1 MGSIGDIFGDVID
14 TGADFLGSAG
24 DVIGDVVG
32 GIGDFAGDI
41 LENIDLA
48 DAAKAFI
55 MSGGNPYAAAVAAT
69 GIDESLGFNPGSFM
83 SGDFSSFGGGD
94 FGGVGGG
101 GFDLSVPDFGGLGD
115 LGNFDISEVGSS
127 FDLSNLGNLGQDLG
141 DIVDYGDYAQLGDAY
156 NTSTSVLDNLGDLRD
171 YGDYAQLGQDVTQG
185 NIDYANQALNDYYN
199 AGDYEQLGQ
208 IVTPGNIE
216 AGNKAIQDYLNNPIS
231 TPGIGDTIRGGL
243 DTAVDWY
250 KKYGKM
256 AGDVA
261 KLITSYQAGQLSKKQ
276 QEELNRKIQA
286 EYDAYNAKKSG
297 FASQIASGS
306 LPQLNIS
313 RGTYSPVRKYNPV
326 YAANGGAIR
335 KKYGTGGITDIIA
348 SLTLPSMEDILSG
361 YEKYGD
367 PIAQLLKYGLSYGAG
382 KLSKKQQEEL
392 NRIRQAQYDKYNSEK
407 SAFADLIA
415 SGNLPSLNITRGT
428 TPTVKMAMGGITNL
442 RPRTSMGIMGVNR

>member
-1 MGSIGDIFGDVID
+1 MGGAFDFVGDIID
-14 TGADFLGSAG
+14 TGGDILGGVG
-24 DVIGDVVG
+24 DVIGDVAG
-32 GIGDFAGDI
+32 GIGDLVGS
-41 LENIDLA
+41 LDLA

-55 MSGGNPYAAAVAAT
+55 MSGGNPYAAAIAAT
-69 GIDESLGFNPGSFM
+69 GVDESLGFNPGSFM

-127 FDLSNLGNLGQDLG
+127 FDLSNLGNLGKDLG
-141 DIVDYGDYAQLGDAY
+141 DVVNY
-156 NTSTSVLDNLGDLRD
+156 TDL
-171 YGDYAQLGQDVTQG
+171 VNQG
-185 NIDYANQALNDYYN
+185 
-199 AGDYEQLGQ
+199 G
-208 IVTPGNIE
+208 GNFM
-216 AGNKAIQDYLNNPIS
+216 DYLQTGVDQSGDFTDYLS
-231 TPGIGDTIRGGL
+231 TLEDFNKLPDVVNQSGDFTDYLSTLEDFNKLPDVPKGIGDIVQGGL
-243 DTAVDWY
+243 DTAVEWY
-250 KKYGKM
+250 KKYGKP
-256 AGDVA
+256 ASTVA

-297 FASQIASGS
+297 FSSQIASGS

-392 NRIRQAQYDKYNSEK
+392 NRIKQAQYDKYNEEK
-407 SAFADLIA
+407 SAFADLIS

>member
-1 MGSIGDIFGDVID
+1 MGGAFDFVGDIID
-14 TGADFLGSAG
+14 TGGDILGGVG
-24 DVIGDVVG
+24 DVIGDVAG
-32 GIGDFAGDI
+32 GIGDLVGS
-41 LENIDLA
+41 LDLA

-55 MSGGNPYAAAVAAT
+55 MSGGNPYAAAIAAT
-69 GIDESLGFNPGSFM
+69 GVDESLGFNPGSFM
-83 SGDFSSFGGGD
+83 SGDFSSFGGD
-94 FGGVGGG
+94 VGGIGGG

-141 DIVDYGDYAQLGDAY
+141 DIVDYNQYFNIPTDAFDGPSILGDTGGFNIPTDAFDGP
-156 NTSTSVLDNLGDLRD
+156 SILGDTGGFNIPTDAFDGPSIL
-171 YGDYAQLGQDVTQG
+171 GDTGGFNIPTDAFDGPSIFTDQPFDGPTILGDIG
-185 NIDYANQALNDYYN
+185 
-199 AGDYEQLGQ
+199 
-208 IVTPGNIE
+208 
-216 AGNKAIQDYLNNPIS
+216 
-231 TPGIGDTIRGGL
+231 GIGKTVKGGL

-326 YAANGGAIR
+326 YAANGGTIR

-348 SLTLPSMEDILSG
+348 SLTLPSMEDILGG

-382 KLSKKQQEEL
+382 QLSKKQQEQL
-392 NRIRQAQYDKYNSEK
+392 NRLKQAQYDKYNEEK
-407 SAFADLIA
+407 SAFADLIS

>member
-1 MGSIGDIFGDVID
+1 MGGGFDFIGDVID

-69 GIDESLGFNPGSFM
+69 NIDESLGFNPGSFM
-83 SGDFSSFGGGD
+83 SGDFSDFGGGD
-94 FGGVGGG
+94 LGGIGGG

-115 LGNFDISEVGSS
+115 LGNFNISDVGSS
-127 FDLSNLGNLGQDLG
+127 FDLSSLGNLSENLG
-141 DIVDYGDYAQLGDAY
+141 DIVNY
-156 NTSTSVLDNLGDLRD
+156 TDL
-171 YGDYAQLGQDVTQG
+171 VSQG
-185 NIDYANQALNDYYN
+185 
-199 AGDYEQLGQ
+199 AGDFM
-208 IVTPGNIE
+208 
-216 AGNKAIQDYLNNPIS
+216 DYLQTGVDQAGDFTDYLS
-231 TPGIGDTIRGGL
+231 TLEDFNKLPTINEGPFNFEIPSGIGSTIKGGL
-243 DTAVDWY
+243 DTAVEWY
-250 KKYGKM
+250 KKYGKP
-256 AGDVA
+256 ATDVA

-286 EYDAYNAKKSG
+286 EYDAYNAKKSA
-297 FASQIASGS
+297 FQSQIASGQ

-326 YAANGGAIR
+326 FAANGGAIR
-335 KKYGTGGITDIIA
+335 KKYGTGGITELIA
-348 SLTLPSMEDILSG
+348 SLTMPSMEDILKG

-382 KLSKKQQEEL
+382 QLSKKQQEEL
-392 NRIRQAQYDKYNSEK
+392 NRLKQAQYDKYVEEK

-415 SGNLPSLNITRGT
+415 SGNLPSLNISKGT
-428 TPTVKMAMGGITNL
+428 TPVVKAAMGGIMNT
-442 RPRTSMGIMGVNR
+442 RPRINMGIMGVNR

>member
-1 MGSIGDIFGDVID
+1 MGGAFDFVGDIID
-14 TGADFLGSAG
+14 TGGDILGGVG
-24 DVIGDVVG
+24 DVIGDVAG
-32 GIGDFAGDI
+32 GIGDLVGS
-41 LENIDLA
+41 LDLA

-55 MSGGNPYAAAVAAT
+55 MSGGNPYAAAIAAT
-69 GIDESLGFNPGSFM
+69 GVDESLGFNPGSFM
-83 SGDFSSFGGGD
+83 SGDFSSFGGD
-94 FGGVGGG
+94 VGGIGGG
-101 GFDLSVPDFGGLGD
+101 GFDLSVPDFGGLGN

-141 DIVDYGDYAQLGDAY
+141 DVVNY
-156 NTSTSVLDNLGDLRD
+156 TDL
-171 YGDYAQLGQDVTQG
+171 VNQG
-185 NIDYANQALNDYYN
+185 
-199 AGDYEQLGQ
+199 G
-208 IVTPGNIE
+208 GNFM
-216 AGNKAIQDYLNNPIS
+216 DYLQTGVDQSGDFTDYLS
-231 TPGIGDTIRGGL
+231 TLEDFNKLPDVVNQSGDFTDYLSTLEDFNKLPDVPKGIGDIVQGGL
-243 DTAVDWY
+243 DTAVEWY
-250 KKYGKM
+250 KKYGKP
-256 AGDVA
+256 ASTVA

-297 FASQIASGS
+297 FSSQIASGS

-348 SLTLPSMEDILSG
+348 SLTLPSMEDILGG

-382 KLSKKQQEEL
+382 QLSKKQQEQL
-392 NRIRQAQYDKYNSEK
+392 NRLKQAQYDKYNEEK
-407 SAFADLIA
+407 SAFADLIS

>member
-1 MGSIGDIFGDVID
+1 MGSVGDFFGDVID
-14 TGADFLGSAG
+14 TGGDILGGVG
-24 DVIGDVVG
+24 DVIGDVAG
-32 GIGDFAGDI
+32 GIGDLVGS
-41 LENIDLA
+41 LDLA

-55 MSGGNPYAAAVAAT
+55 MSGGNPYAAAIAAT
-69 GIDESLGFNPGSFM
+69 GVDESLGFNPGSFM

-94 FGGVGGG
+94 FGGIGGG
-101 GFDLSVPDFGGLGD
+101 GFDLSVPDFGGLSD
-115 LGNFDISEVGSS
+115 LGNFDISDVGSS

-141 DIVDYGDYAQLGDAY
+141 DVVNY
-156 NTSTSVLDNLGDLRD
+156 TDL
-171 YGDYAQLGQDVTQG
+171 VNQG
-185 NIDYANQALNDYYN
+185 
-199 AGDYEQLGQ
+199 G
-208 IVTPGNIE
+208 GNFM
-216 AGNKAIQDYLNNPIS
+216 DYLQTGVDQSGDFTDYLS
-231 TPGIGDTIRGGL
+231 TLEDFNKLPDVVNQSGDFTDYLSTLEDFNKLPDVPKGIGDIVQGGL

-250 KKYGKM
+250 KKYGKP
-256 AGDVA
+256 ATSIA

-348 SLTLPSMEDILSG
+348 SLTMPSMEDILSG

-392 NRIRQAQYDKYNSEK
+392 NRIKQAQYDKYNEEK

>member
-1 MGSIGDIFGDVID
+1 MGSVGDFFGDVID
-14 TGADFLGSAG
+14 TGGDILGGVG
-24 DVIGDVVG
+24 DVIGDVAG
-32 GIGDFAGDI
+32 GIGDLVGS
-41 LENIDLA
+41 LDLA

-55 MSGGNPYAAAVAAT
+55 MSGGNPYAAAIAAT
-69 GIDESLGFNPGSFM
+69 GVDESLGFNPGSFM

-141 DIVDYGDYAQLGDAY
+141 DVVNYTDLVNQGGGDFM
-156 NTSTSVLDNLGDLRD
+156 
-171 YGDYAQLGQDVTQG
+171 
-185 NIDYANQALNDYYN
+185 
-199 AGDYEQLGQ
+199 
-208 IVTPGNIE
+208 
-216 AGNKAIQDYLNNPIS
+216 DYLQTGVDQGGDFTDYLS
-231 TPGIGDTIRGGL
+231 TLEDFNKLPDVVNQGGDFTDYLSTLEDFNKLPDVPKGIGDTIKGGL
-243 DTAVDWY
+243 DTAVEWY
-250 KKYGKM
+250 KKYGKP
-256 AGDVA
+256 ASTVA

-297 FASQIASGS
+297 FSSQIASGS

-348 SLTLPSMEDILSG
+348 SLTLPSMEDILGG

-382 KLSKKQQEEL
+382 QLSKKQQEQL
-392 NRIRQAQYDKYNSEK
+392 NRLKQAQYDKYNEEK
-407 SAFADLIA
+407 SAFADLIS

>member
-1 MGSIGDIFGDVID
+1 MGGAFDFVGDIID
-14 TGADFLGSAG
+14 TGGDILGGVG
-24 DVIGDVVG
+24 DVIGDVAG
-32 GIGDFAGDI
+32 GIGDLVGS
-41 LENIDLA
+41 LDLA

-55 MSGGNPYAAAVAAT
+55 MSGGNPYAAAIAAT
-69 GIDESLGFNPGSFM
+69 GVDESLGFNPGSFM
-83 SGDFSSFGGGD
+83 SGDFSSFGGD
-94 FGGVGGG
+94 VGGIGGG

-141 DIVDYGDYAQLGDAY
+141 DIVDYNQYFNIPTDAFDGPSILGDTGGFNIPTDAFDGP
-156 NTSTSVLDNLGDLRD
+156 TILGDT
-171 YGDYAQLGQDVTQG
+171 GGF
-185 NIDYANQALNDYYN
+185 NIPTDAFDGPSIFTDQPFDGPTIL
-199 AGDYEQLGQ
+199 
-208 IVTPGNIE
+208 
-216 AGNKAIQDYLNNPIS
+216 
-231 TPGIGDTIRGGL
+231 GDTTEIGKTVKGGL
-243 DTAVDWY
+243 DTAVEWY
-250 KKYGKM
+250 KKYGKP
-256 AGDVA
+256 ASTVA

-276 QEELNRKIQA
+276 QEELNRKIQE

-348 SLTLPSMEDILSG
+348 GLTLPSMEDILGG

-382 KLSKKQQEEL
+382 QLSKKQQEQL
-392 NRIRQAQYDKYNSEK
+392 NRLKQAQYDKYNEEK
-407 SAFADLIA
+407 SAFADLIS

>member
-1 MGSIGDIFGDVID
+1 MGGAFDFVGDIID
-14 TGADFLGSAG
+14 TGGDILGGVG
-24 DVIGDVVG
+24 DVIGDVAG
-32 GIGDFAGDI
+32 GIGDLVGS
-41 LENIDLA
+41 LDLA

-55 MSGGNPYAAAVAAT
+55 MSGGNPYAAAIAAT
-69 GIDESLGFNPGSFM
+69 GVDESLGFNPGSFM
-83 SGDFSSFGGGD
+83 SGDFSSFGGD
-94 FGGVGGG
+94 VGGIGGG

-141 DIVDYGDYAQLGDAY
+141 DIVDYNQYFNIPTDAFDGPTITGNGGFNIPTDAFDGPSIFTDQPFDGPTILGD
-156 NTSTSVLDNLGDLRD
+156 TT
-171 YGDYAQLGQDVTQG
+171 
-185 NIDYANQALNDYYN
+185 
-199 AGDYEQLGQ
+199 E
-208 IVTPGNIE
+208 
-216 AGNKAIQDYLNNPIS
+216 
-231 TPGIGDTIRGGL
+231 IGKTVKGGL
-243 DTAVDWY
+243 DTAVEWY
-250 KKYGKM
+250 KKYGKP
-256 AGDVA
+256 ASTVA

-276 QEELNRKIQA
+276 QEELNRKIQE

-348 SLTLPSMEDILSG
+348 GLTLPSMEDILGG

-382 KLSKKQQEEL
+382 QLSKKQQEQL
-392 NRIRQAQYDKYNSEK
+392 NRLKQAQYDKYNEEK
-407 SAFADLIA
+407 SAFADLIS

>member
-1 MGSIGDIFGDVID
+1 MGSVGDFFGDVID
-14 TGADFLGSAG
+14 TGGDILGGVG
-24 DVIGDVVG
+24 DVIGDVAG
-32 GIGDFAGDI
+32 GIGDLVGD
-41 LENIDLA
+41 LDLG
-48 DAAKAFI
+48 DAVQAFI
-55 MSGGNPYAAAVAAT
+55 MSGGNPYAAAIAAT
-69 GIDESLGFNPGSFM
+69 GVDESLGFNPGSFM

-94 FGGVGGG
+94 LGGIGGG

-115 LGNFDISEVGSS
+115 LGNFDISEVGSG
-127 FDLSNLGNLGQDLG
+127 FDLSNLGNLGENLG

-243 DTAVDWY
+243 DTAVEWY

-261 KLITSYQAGQLSKKQ
+261 KLVTSYEAGKLSKKQ

-286 EYDAYNAKKSG
+286 EYDAYNAKKSAFQG
-297 FASQIASGS
+297 QISSGQ

-313 RGTYSPVRKYNPV
+313 RGNYSPVVGYNPV
-326 YAANGGAIR
+326 YARGGSVR
-335 KKYGTGGITDIIA
+335 KKYGIGGIADILA
-348 SLTLPSMEDILSG
+348 GLNLPSLEEISG
-361 YEKYGD
+361 TYEKYKD
-367 PIAQLLKYGLSYGAG
+367 PASDIFKLFTSYKA
-382 KLSKKQQEEL
+382 KELAEKQQKEL
-392 NRIRQAQYDKYNSEK
+392 NRKMQESYDKYNKDKFEFSN
-407 SAFADLIA
+407 LIS
-415 SGNLPSLNITRGT
+415 SGNLPKLNITKGS
-428 TPTVKMAMGGITNL
+428 TPTVRMANG
-442 RPRTSMGIMGVNR
+442 GIMGVIR

>member
-1 MGSIGDIFGDVID
+1 MGSIGDFFGDVID
-14 TGADFLGSAG
+14 TGGDILGGVG
-24 DVIGDVVG
+24 DVIGDVAG
-32 GIGDFAGDI
+32 GIGDLVGD
-41 LENIDLA
+41 LDLG

-55 MSGGNPYAAAVAAT
+55 MSGGNPYAAAIAAT
-69 GIDESLGFNPGSFM
+69 NIDESLGFNPGSFM
-83 SGDFSSFGGGD
+83 SGDFSSFGGD
-94 FGGVGGG
+94 LGGVGGG

-141 DIVDYGDYAQLGDAY
+141 DIVDYNQYFNIPTDAFDGP
-156 NTSTSVLDNLGDLRD
+156 T
-171 YGDYAQLGQDVTQG
+171 
-185 NIDYANQALNDYYN
+185 I
-199 AGDYEQLGQ
+199 
-208 IVTPGNIE
+208 
-216 AGNKAIQDYLNNPIS
+216 AGNGGFNIPTDAFDGPSIIGDTGGFNIPTDAFDGPSILGGN
-231 TPGIGDTIRGGL
+231 TGIGDTIKGIGDTVKGGL

-286 EYDAYNAKKSG
+286 EYDAYNAKKSA
-297 FASQIASGS
+297 FQSQISSGS

-313 RGTYSPVRKYNPV
+313 RGNYSPVRGYNPV
-326 YAANGGAIR
+326 YASGGSVR
-335 KKYGTGGITDIIA
+335 RKYGTGGITDIIA
-348 SLTLPSMEDILSG
+348 SLTMPSMEDILGG

-382 KLSKKQQEEL
+382 QLSKKQQEEL
-392 NRIRQAQYDKYNSEK
+392 NRLKQAQYDKYNEEK

-415 SGNLPSLNITRGT
+415 SGNLPSLNIKRGT
-428 TPTVKMAMGGITNL
+428 TPTVRMAMGGITNL